1 MSRYYKGKYRYLVLE
16 SMYEE
21 KNQTDPK
28 EIERSKKERQLAYSD
43 QVKYVNQSL
52 VKKRNEVLEDT
63 RSLIRRV
70 RNHNGSVSVNEDRQN
85 KTIEVGGLSER
96 NHVKRDVETL
106 DPYAEGLKNLQ
117 YVKSHIR
124 EKLMNG

>member
-1 MSRYYKGKYRYLVLE
+1 VSRYYKGKYRYLVLE

-70 RNHNGSVSVNEDRQN
+70 RNHNGSVSANEDRQN
-85 KTIEVGGLSER
+85 KTIELGGLSER
-96 NHVKRDVETL
+96 NHLRKD
-106 DPYAEGLKNLQ
+106 G
-117 YVKSHIR
+117 
-124 EKLMNG
+124 